1 MKANKQALKRWS
13 TYANLAAIVVASL
26 MVTLPDLLSA
36 EYHAYVALVGGLI
49 TAVCQFVKQG
59 GLNDLMDE
67 S

>member
-26 MVTLPDLLSA
+26 MVTLPDLLPSQ
-36 EYHAYVALVGGLI
+36 YHAYIALTGGVI
-49 TAVCQFVKQG
+49 TAVCQFIKQG
-59 GLNDLMDE
+59 GLNELMDE